1 MNLQETKAP
10 PIAAVPDVTGALARF
25 IVRTRYEDVPEATRK
40 DAGRALVNSMAATL
54 GGCRN
59 DVIVRLTNSLLP
71 FAADGPSPLIGH
83 DRKMDTPNAAFIN
96 GAAAGALD
104 FCDTHFPTVMHPS
117 ATVVGALYA
126 FSGVRKLSGK
136 EFLHAFILG
145 FEAQARI
152 GNAVSPHHYAH
163 GYHITSTCGV
173 FGAATA
179 IGKLLGQDEQR
190 MIWTIGNASTQSAG
204 MVKACGF
211 MSKSI
216 GVGNAAKNGFLAA
229 CYAEQ
234 DVDSPPQSLE
244 GKFGYCAVMAP
255 EPNYGAITDGL
266 GEAWEFRNN
275 AFKAYP
281 AGIVIHP
288 VIDACLELRGRN
300 IAADRIAQIHVRG
313 NPLMGNLTSRPVV
326 DTEREAV
333 VSVQHSVAVAFIDG
347 VVGVKQYWLDR
358 VTDPQVIALRDKV
371 TFQPDPSLPVGPIR
385 MTLRTTDGTLHEAKV
400 DHWRGSL
407 ERPLTDSDLEK
418 KLAELAAI
426 GAPHCETR
434 RLADLLWRI
443 EEIGDVR
450 EIVAATTPSGSD
462 LTVDRSRESEA
473 TRKNHASYA
482 ATHLFRAGGGSAAC
496 RCAPSRTSAKLALEA
511 DPAHRAGRAGRGDRY
526 HRAALAGAA
535 VAGARRSGHS
545 REQAGRSRRGRDRV
559 GRA

>member
-1 MNLQETKAP
+1 LLRVVQELQIGGTSARRRLGDHDLSLPESRSP
-10 PIAAVPDVTGALARF
+10 PTAAVPDVTAALARF
-25 IVRTRYEDVPEATRK
+25 IVRTRYEDIPEKTRK
-40 DAGRALVNSMAATL
+40 DARRALVNSMAATL

-71 FAADGPSPLIGH
+71 FAGTGPSPLVGH
-83 DRKMDTPNAAFIN
+83 DRKMDAPNAAFVN
-96 GAAAGALD
+96 GASAGVLD

-126 FSGVRKLSGK
+126 FSGLGKLSGK
-136 EFLHAFILG
+136 DFLHAFILG
-145 FEAQARI
+145 FEAQARV
-152 GNAVSPHHYAH
+152 GNSVTPHHYAH
-163 GYHITSTCGV
+163 GYHITSSCGV
-173 FGAATA
+173 FGSATA
-179 IGKLLGQDEQR
+179 IGKLLGQDERR

-216 GVGNAAKNGFLAA
+216 GVGNAAKNGLLAA

-234 DVDSPPQSLE
+234 DIDAPQQSLE

-255 EPNYGAITDGL
+255 EPKYGAITEKL
-266 GEAWEFRNN
+266 GETWEFDRN

-300 IAADRIAQIHVRG
+300 ITADRIAQVHIRG

-326 DTEREAV
+326 ETEREAV

-347 VVGVKQYWLDR
+347 GVGVRQYWTDR
-358 VTDPQVIALRDKV
+358 VADPKVIALRDKV

-385 MTLRTTDGTLHEAKV
+385 MALRTTDGVLHEAKV

-407 ERPLTDSDLEK
+407 ERPLSDDDLEK

-426 GAPHCETR
+426 GAPHCDTR
-434 RLADLLWRI
+434 RLADMLWRI
-443 EEIGDVR
+443 EDIGDVT
-450 EIVAATTPSGSD
+450 EIVAATAPSGQ
-462 LTVDRSRESEA
+462 V
-473 TRKNHASYA
+473 
-482 ATHLFRAGGGSAAC
+482 
-496 RCAPSRTSAKLALEA
+496 
-511 DPAHRAGRAGRGDRY
+511 
-526 HRAALAGAA
+526 
-535 VAGARRSGHS
+535 
-545 REQAGRSRRGRDRV
+545 
-559 GRA
+559 